1 MHSIVQSYVG
11 MLLSVYDMG
20 LRQVTIYGP
29 EGLGKYIAS
38 LQLFIFRFN
47 SFAIIIFRKDYQIT
61 VVELEDDIPSID
73 LNNGCFICPFVI
85 KEHESIHSISLL
97 MIS

>member
-1 MHSIVQSYVG
+1 

-38 LQLFIFRFN
+38 LQLFIFRYN
-47 SFAIIIFRKDYQIT
+47 SFTIIISRKDYQIT

-73 LNNGCFICPFVI
+73 LNNGCFICPFVV